1 MAKAVKIHP
10 DIAEAHPQQ
19 WFAEA
24 MRVRFEEVLKFVDAA
39 RDPDEI
45 EGVHDIR
52 VAIRRLRSL
61 IRDFAGVAGNKTV
74 AKFSAGLK
82 EVAGR
87 LSVVRD
93 LDVLI
98 EAIKKASSDA
108 PEEAAAGIS
117 ELIGHYRGRRLRAL
131 QSASAYLDDDAID
144 DLKKQLEAACRA
156 AVRQPG
162 LFDSPDVRREARIT
176 ITENLDEFRSKSG
189 ALLRPTAAKK
199 LHKLRIAAKRLRYSL
214 ELHSPHF
221 EGRLDDAASEVKQMQ
236 GHLGDLHDCDVWIDE
251 LRTHLERKPAK
262 GTAERRAAAAWLLS
276 QFARQRNK
284 AYLSAFELWTKW
296 ESEDL
301 INGISRILKD
311 FSK

>member
-1 MAKAVKIHP
+1 M
-10 DIAEAHPQQ
+10 
-19 WFAEA
+19 
-24 MRVRFEEVLKFVDAA
+24 RFEEVLRFVDAA

-61 IRDFAGVAGNKTV
+61 IRDFTGVAGDKTLS
-74 AKFSAGLK
+74 KFSGNLK
-82 EVAGR
+82 ETAGR
-87 LSVVRD
+87 LGVVRD

-108 PEEAAAGIS
+108 PEDAAAGIS
-117 ELIGHYRGRRLRAL
+117 ELIGHYRERRTKALRLASTAL
-131 QSASAYLDDDAID
+131 GDDAVD
-144 DLKKQLEAACRA
+144 GLKKQLEAACRA

-176 ITENLDEFRSKSG
+176 ITDNLDGFRSKSG

-236 GHLGDLHDCDVWIDE
+236 GHLGDLHDCDVWMDE
-251 LRTHLERKPAK
+251 LRMYLERKPAK
-262 GTAERRAAAAWLLS
+262 GSKEKRAAASWLLS

-284 AYLSAFELWTKW
+284 AYIAAFELWSKW
-296 ESEDL
+296 EAEDL
-301 INGISRILKD
+301 INGLGRILKD
-311 FSK
+311 SSR

>member
-1 MAKAVKIHP
+1 VAKAVKIPP
-10 DIAEAHPQQ
+10 DIAEVHPQQ

-24 MRVRFEEVLKFVDAA
+24 MRVRFGEVLKFVDAA
-39 RDPDEI
+39 RDPDEV

-61 IRDFAGVAGNKTV
+61 IRDFAGVAGDKTV
-74 AKFSAGLK
+74 SKFSASLK

-87 LSVVRD
+87 LGVVRD
-93 LDVLI
+93 FDVLI
-98 EAIKKASSDA
+98 EAIEKTASDA
-108 PEEAAAGIS
+108 PEEAKAGIS
-117 ELIGHYRGRRLRAL
+117 ELIGHYRERRLRAL
-131 QSASAYLDDDAID
+131 RSALTSLDDDAID
-144 DLKKQLEAACRA
+144 GLKKQLEAACRA

-162 LFDSPDVRREARIT
+162 LFDSPDVRREARIS
-176 ITENLDEFRSKSG
+176 IAENLDGFRSKSG

-251 LRTHLERKPAK
+251 LRTNLERKRAK
-262 GTAERRAAAAWLLS
+262 GTEERRAAAAWLLS

-284 AYLSAFELWTKW
+284 AYVAAFELWTKW

-301 INGISRILKD
+301 ISALERILKD
-311 FSK
+311 SSK